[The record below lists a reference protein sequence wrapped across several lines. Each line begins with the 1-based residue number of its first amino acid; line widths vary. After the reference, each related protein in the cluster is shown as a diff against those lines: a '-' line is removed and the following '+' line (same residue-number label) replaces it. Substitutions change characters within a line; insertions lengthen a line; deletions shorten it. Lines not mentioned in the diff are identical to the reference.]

1 MRCGFIAAHT
11 NVGLSTRELCSLLN
25 VARSSYYQWHCQATR
40 RELTS
45 AEESRLLIQIRK
57 IFYDSQQTYG
67 SPRIWRQLLRDGIA
81 CSRRQVARIMRK
93 NGLISVHFKRKRRF
107 VVTTDSR
114 ATSAPAP
121 NLLKQDFGTT
131 APNQKWVGDVTYIYT
146 GEGWAYLAN
155 VIDLFSRK
163 IVGYAIGARNN
174 AQLTCA
180 AFKMA
185 VLRRQQPRQLI
196 YHSDRG
202 SNYACSEFKE
212 LLLANK
218 IRPSMSRRGNCYDNA
233 VAESFFHTIK
243 VELIART
250 TYKSR
255 LAVLSGVTDW
265 IEHFY
270 NTQRMHSAIG
280 YCSPVEFERIHADS
294 T

>member
-1 MRCGFIAAHT
+1 MNA
-11 NVGLSTRELCSLLN
+11 GLSTRELCDLLN
-25 VARSSYYQWHCQATR
+25 VSWSSYYHWHGQAAR
-40 RELTS
+40 RGLS
-45 AEESRLLIQIRK
+45 AAEESKLLIKIKQ

-67 SPRIWRQLLRDGIA
+67 SPRVWRQLLKDGVA
-81 CSRRQVARIMRK
+81 CSRRQVARIMRN
-93 NGLISVHFKRKRRF
+93 NGLISVHFKRKRKF
-107 VVTTDSR
+107 VTTTDSG

-131 APNQKWVGDVTYIYT
+131 APNQKWVGDVTYVRT
-146 GEGWAYLAN
+146 AAGWAYLAN
-155 VIDLFSRK
+155 VMDLFSRK

-185 VLRRQQPRQLI
+185 VLRRQQPSQLI

-212 LLLANK
+212 LLRANR

-233 VAESFFHTIK
+233 VAESFFHTFK
-243 VELIART
+243 VELIARED
-250 TYKSR
+250 YKTRFAAWS
-255 LAVLSGVTDW
+255 SITHW

-280 YCSPVEFERIHADS
+280 YCSPVEFERVHADS